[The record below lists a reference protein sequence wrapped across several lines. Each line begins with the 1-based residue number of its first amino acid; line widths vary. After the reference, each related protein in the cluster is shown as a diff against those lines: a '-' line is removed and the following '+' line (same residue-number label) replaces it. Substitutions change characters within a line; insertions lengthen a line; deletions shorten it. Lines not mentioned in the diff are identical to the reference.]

1 MFPGSNSSSQE
12 LLLALCQSQM
22 QNTMTQTNPL
32 AQLMKLS
39 MQMNMLK
46 LLNLDP
52 AATTTQDPNQSGLF
66 SLTSYLNQAT
76 SASNQSSKAANS
88 QLSNVLLLNRLS
100 PKTQLGSEK
109 GLDASFTQSLVM
121 QQDLPTNSKKLGKS
135 AKSIKIPAFEAL
147 NDQNPSLEDADA
159 NDDDIDGLSSRSK
172 KIKKTNTCGHPERAH
187 YAKNMCNQCYHKHG
201 RTKKPWKCSHEKLYA
216 HGLCQN
222 CYINA
227 YNKKRS
233 DQAKEKREVSST
245 NSNGPELDTDLPSS
259 IHSNDEPLILEDK
272 AAFGEFEEKQT
283 GKIIE
288 SQN

>member
-12 LLLALCQSQM
+12 LLLALCQGQM
-22 QNTMTQTNPL
+22 QNNVNQTNPL

-52 AATTTQDPNQSGLF
+52 TATSTLDSNQLALFGLNGFLNQTPAATNQS
-66 SLTSYLNQAT
+66 NK
-76 SASNQSSKAANS
+76 SSNS
-88 QLSNVLLLNRLS
+88 QLSNVLLFNKLS
-100 PKTQLGSEK
+100 QKAQLGSDK
-109 GLDASFTQSLVM
+109 GLDTSFTQSLAVKP
-121 QQDLPTNSKKLGKS
+121 DLSLNNKKSNSIPKS
-135 AKSIKIPAFEAL
+135 VKIPAFEDL
-147 NDQNPSLEDADA
+147 TQQTPLGPDSDNNDQDSE
-159 NDDDIDGLSSRSK
+159 GLSSRSK
-172 KIKKTNTCGHPERAH
+172 KISKKTNTCGHPERAH

-201 RTKKPWKCSHEKLYA
+201 RTKKPWKCSHDKLYA

-233 DQAKEKREVSST
+233 DQAKEKKDLSST

-259 IHSNDEPLILEDK
+259 ISDEPLVLEDK

-283 GKIIE
+283 EEIE
-288 SQN
+288 AQN